1 MAKRKIED
9 IEGIGLAYAEK
20 LGAAGIEDTERLL
33 ELCCDAAGRKR
44 VAAASGID
52 AGRLLKWAN
61 MADLCRVEGIGPEF
75 AELLEAAG
83 VDTVK
88 ELRTR
93 NPDNLAE
100 RMAAVNEEK
109 KLTRRVPS
117 AMVVSRWIHGA
128 KALPALVTH

>member
-1 MAKRKIED
+1 M
-9 IEGIGLAYAEK
+9 
-20 LGAAGIEDTERLL
+20 
-33 ELCCDAAGRKR
+33 
-44 VAAASGID
+44 AAASGID

-61 MADLCRVEGIGPEF
+61 MADLYRVEGIGPEF

-109 KLTRRVPS
+109 KLTRRLPS

-128 KALPALVTH
+128 KALPAVVTH